1 MVDLKMVVDM
11 DIYVKSYTW
20 IKKKLDAKNYK
31 DIKTDLN

>member
-1 MVDLKMVVDM
+1 MDVDM

-31 DIKTDLN
+31 KINKKLN